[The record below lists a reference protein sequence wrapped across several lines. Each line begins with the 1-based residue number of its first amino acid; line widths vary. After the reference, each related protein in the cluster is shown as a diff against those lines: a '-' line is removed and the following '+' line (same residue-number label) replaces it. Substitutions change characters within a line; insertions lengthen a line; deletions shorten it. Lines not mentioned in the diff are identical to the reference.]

1 MTTSDLTPK
10 GEMVLRTL
18 AMPADT
24 NANGDIFGGWL
35 MSQMDIG
42 GAIMAKEIAQ
52 GRVVTVRVDGMTF
65 LRPVAVGDV
74 VCCYARCVK
83 RGSITI
89 NIEVW
94 VKKCRLS
101 RLANVTKPRKRCL
114 STWRSTIRVSRAPY
128 PASNKAPG
136 VPGHF
141 TESEQR
147 EEDIAED
154 NHDNRQDVQWK
165 VLHQNRMTRHHDTL
179 RNLLAREPFR
189 SFRLFKNQLI
199 FHPFAQE
206 LRLALMRAPDACSAM
221 PTNTRI

>member
-1 MTTSDLTPK
+1 
-10 GEMVLRTL
+10 MVLRTL

-83 RGSITI
+83 RGNTSVTI

-94 VKKCRLS
+94 VNKVSSEPIGQRYKATEALFIYV
-101 RLANVTKPRKRCL
+101 AVDNQGKPRPL
-114 STWRSTIRVSRAPY
+114 
-128 PASNKAPG
+128 PA
-136 VPGHF
+136 
-141 TESEQR
+141 E
-147 EEDIAED
+147 
-154 NHDNRQDVQWK
+154 
-165 VLHQNRMTRHHDTL
+165 
-179 RNLLAREPFR
+179 
-189 SFRLFKNQLI
+189 
-199 FHPFAQE
+199 
-206 LRLALMRAPDACSAM
+206 
-221 PTNTRI
+221 